1 MAQKALE
8 QSLKTRID
16 NLSDALAVKIKQ
28 ESEVR
33 LNRAIE
39 MVQRQSLVDS
49 NRVISMYQAEK
60 ESELKVQSRFKEIVS
75 ELHSSWSQEQQLRN
89 EHLENSSSAHFK
101 AVIEHLEKQLSLSLN
116 LQSEVDKKWLE
127 ELETR
132 SRHQAET
139 LYAFEEKCK
148 ALYNERFKKYVKV
161 SNKKLQTYEKQLL
174 EVGATLASE
183 KSKYDSRL
191 RRVKWASLKWKRHY
205 QQDIELRYTKTLTA
219 MEARYG
225 EEMERLLAEVV
236 RRGTL

>member
-1 MAQKALE
+1 
-8 QSLKTRID
+8 
-16 NLSDALAVKIKQ
+16 
-28 ESEVR
+28 
-33 LNRAIE
+33 
-39 MVQRQSLVDS
+39 
-49 NRVISMYQAEK
+49 MYQAEK

-225 EEMERLLAEVV
+225 EEIERLLAEISEARNAVSV
-236 RRGTL
+236 SAKRLGEKEQSYVHNRLTQASTAGAGANKEGSAAGGGEDDDGTITATT